1 MGFWNNL
8 FNRKDTGNKSGFE
21 PSLGSGFQFS
31 DDPVNSNAAIYG
43 VISRL
48 SNTIATL
55 PLNLFNAE
63 RQPVS
68 SEDVSVLVGREPNPI
83 FSSFDLWNKAETD
96 RNELGNAF
104 ILIERDE
111 YYQPMRLWNIN
122 ANDVVVL
129 QDQETNALFYRIR
142 VKSNSIVVDS
152 SNVIHLKNITG
163 SNRLMGISPLN
174 VLSDSLKYDQAF
186 EQFSLSEMMK
196 RDSFSITY
204 DKNLDDDRRNAVVES
219 IKSFVKNNGGVL
231 FNEPGAE
238 VELMQRSIATT
249 DVARN
254 DNTFYRRVANAFHV
268 PLSFLNATEATVDS
282 ENNMMYFVQM
292 TLMPILKQYEFELN
306 KKLLTDS
313 QKRAGTLTGVNI
325 NVNKTLTVATGGKI
339 TWASNSTYASFL
351 SDKKYWGGTPKGQ
364 ANIPI
369 KEVGT
374 ATFSTTGNIQLAGD
388 LTAPDSSGPGY
399 MWYHTDLGGKGSNKA
414 YSRTTISE
422 AGFRSEVFSSK
433 SQVGKDVS
441 NFMIVTP
448 NVLAMGT
455 NVNRPTIGLYSD
467 TGFVQGKKL
476 MLSNDPSDATKSLH
490 FSFYEKTNDA
500 PQRFKIDE

>member
-8 FNRKDTGNKSGFE
+8 FARKGTENKSSFE
-21 PSLGSGFQFS
+21 PSLGNGFQFS

-55 PLNLFNAE
+55 PLNLFNSK
-63 RQPVS
+63 RQPVNN
-68 SEDVSVLVGREPNPI
+68 EDVSVLVGREPNPI
-83 FSSFDLWNKAETD
+83 FSAFDLWNKAETD
-96 RNELGNAF
+96 RNEHGNAF

-111 YYQPMRLWNIN
+111 YYQPVKLWNIN
-122 ANDVVVL
+122 ASDVVVL
-129 QDQETNALFYRIR
+129 QDEDTNALFYRIR
-142 VKSNSIVVDS
+142 GKNNSIVVDS

-196 RDSFSITY
+196 RDSFSVTY
-204 DKNLDDDRRNAVVES
+204 DRNLDKERRDAVVES
-219 IKSFVKNNGGVL
+219 IKRFVKDNGGVL

-254 DNTFYRRVANAFHV
+254 DNTFYRRVANAFNV

-313 QKRAGTLTGVNI
+313 QKRAGFYFKFDERSLLRGDTQAQAAMLQQEIRNGVSSPNDI
-325 NVNKTLTVATGGKI
+325 LEQMGRPRSDDPTMDKHYVSGDIYPIDWTPEQRRG
-339 TWASNSTYASFL
+339 AS
-351 SDKKYWGGTPKGQ
+351 
-364 ANIPI
+364 
-369 KEVGT
+369 
-374 ATFSTTGNIQLAGD
+374 
-388 LTAPDSSGPGY
+388 
-399 MWYHTDLGGKGSNKA
+399 
-414 YSRTTISE
+414 SE
-422 AGFRSEVFSSK
+422 AINPQKGGDNNEVL
-433 SQVGKDVS
+433 QHEQ
-441 NFMIVTP
+441 N
-448 NVLAMGT
+448 
-455 NVNRPTIGLYSD
+455 
-467 TGFVQGKKL
+467 
-476 MLSNDPSDATKSLH
+476 
-490 FSFYEKTNDA
+490 
-500 PQRFKIDE
+500 